1 MNFPETPASWED
13 VAFAV
18 ASARREGYLLGHQ
31 DGHRLGWH
39 QSADAHWKAGWNS
52 GVEYARA
59 RDLEF
64 AHVVAQEYQALEL
77 QGERGRDLV
86 RRLIDAAKTAE
97 NRRKFAQQF
106 ERRHAA

>member
-18 ASARREGYLLGHQ
+18 AAARREGYLLGHRH
-31 DGHRLGWH
+31 GHKRGWDQGFNLGWNR
-39 QSADAHWKAGWNS
+39 GFES
-52 GVEYARA
+52 GVEYATA

-64 AHVVAQEYQALEL
+64 AHVVAQEYQTLEL

-86 RRLIDAAKTAE
+86 RRLISAAQTAE
-97 NRRKFAQQF
+97 NRAKFNQQF